1 MAAVTDLM
9 AGTGKRRVSRRR
21 FMRIA
26 AGAASCGGLA
36 LLGSAPASRAGTAPA
51 IWRGIALGNLA
62 SIEIRHPDKD
72 KAASLL
78 ETARA
83 EIERLESILS
93 LYRPDSALSALNRD
107 GILRDPPLDLVRVL
121 AEAHRFG
128 GLSGGA
134 FDVTV
139 QPLWKVYADHFSVP
153 GCDPAGPAA
162 KLVEQTATRVD
173 YRAVEIEP
181 TIVGLNR
188 SGMAVTLNGIAQ
200 GYITD
205 CIADLLRNE
214 GLDHVLVDLG
224 EIRALGSR
232 DGGQP
237 WQAGIENPRD
247 RQRLLADVPLTDRAL
262 ATSGGY
268 GFQFDKAGRF
278 HHIFDPRSG
287 ACPHRYAS
295 VSVIAPNATAADA
308 LATACNLLPHDAA
321 AALLKAAEADRALF
335 VDPDGTSRW
344 VVA

>member
-1 MAAVTDLM
+1 VAAVTDLM
-9 AGTGKRRVSRRR
+9 VGSRKRRVSRRR

-36 LLGSAPASRAGTAPA
+36 LLGPAVSSQAGPAPA

-62 SIEIRHPDKD
+62 SIEIPHPDRD
-72 KAASLL
+72 KAARLL
-78 ETARA
+78 AAARA

-93 LYRPDSALSALNRD
+93 LYRPDSALSVLNRD

-121 AEAHRFG
+121 AEAQRFG
-128 GLSGGA
+128 ALSGGA

-139 QPLWKVYADHFSVP
+139 QPLWKVYADHFAVP

-162 KLVEQTATRVD
+162 NLVEQTAARVD
-173 YRAVEIEP
+173 YRALEIEP
-181 TIVGLNR
+181 AIVGLNR
-188 SGMAVTLNGIAQ
+188 NGMAVTLNGIAQ

-205 CIADLLRNE
+205 CIADLLRSE

-232 DGGQP
+232 DVGRP

-247 RQRLLADVPLTDRAL
+247 RQRMLADVPLTDQAL

-278 HHIFDPRSG
+278 NHIFDPRSG
-287 ACPHRYAS
+287 TSPHRYAS
-295 VSVIAPNATAADA
+295 VSVVAPSATAADA
-308 LATACNLLPHDAA
+308 LATACNLLPRDAA
-321 AALLKAAEADRALF
+321 AALLKAAGADRALF
-335 VDPDGTSRW
+335 VDSDGTSRW

>member
-1 MAAVTDLM
+1 VTDLM
-9 AGTGKRRVSRRR
+9 TGTRKRRVSRRR

-36 LLGSAPASRAGTAPA
+36 LLGSALSSKAGPAPA

-62 SIEIRHPDKD
+62 SIEIRHPDGD
-72 KAASLL
+72 KSARLL
-78 ETARA
+78 ETART

-93 LYRPDSALSALNRD
+93 LYRPDSALSVLNRD

-128 GLSGGA
+128 VLSGGA

-139 QPLWKVYADHFSVP
+139 QPLWKVYANHFSVP

-173 YRAVEIEP
+173 YRALEIEP
-181 TIVGLNR
+181 TVVGLNR
-188 SGMAVTLNGIAQ
+188 NGMAVTLNGIAQ

-205 CIADLLRNE
+205 RIADLLRNE

-232 DGGQP
+232 DDNQP
-237 WQAGIENPRD
+237 WQAGIENPQD
-247 RQRLLADVPLTDRAL
+247 RKQMLANVPLTDQAL

-287 ACPHRYAS
+287 ACPHRFSS
-295 VSVIAPNATAADA
+295 VSILAPNATTADA
-308 LATACNLLPHDAA
+308 LATACNLLPRESIAA
-321 AALLKAAEADRALF
+321 TLREAGADRAL
-335 VDPDGTSRW
+335 
-344 VVA
+344 VVSSNGERDWIAALA